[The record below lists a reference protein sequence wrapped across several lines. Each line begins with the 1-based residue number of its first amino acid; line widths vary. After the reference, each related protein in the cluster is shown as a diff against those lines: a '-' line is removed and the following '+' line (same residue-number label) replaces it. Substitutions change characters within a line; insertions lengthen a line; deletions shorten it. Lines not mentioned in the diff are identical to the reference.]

1 MTDPDQT
8 AHIASVV
15 ATYWIFSIFTVYLNK
30 ILMRIM
36 EAEAEDISLPAPL
49 FFMWYQCVVTALI
62 CWLVDLCG
70 QRARGSCGEQYSQ
83 VAASEGGE
91 GGWSG
96 QSAPKYLVGHAKQI
110 FPLSL
115 VFVGMITFNQLHLKY
130 VEYNVARSFYSVA
143 RFLIIYFIVF
153 FSRVF
158 LGIPTSVK
166 TILCLFVVVIGFL
179 IGSHEE
185 LNFSVIGTVCG
196 IMSSLF
202 VSLNSVFTKKV
213 LPVVDDNHW
222 KLTFYN
228 NMNASFLFIPIVV
241 YFEGDIILNA
251 KEQLTSGAFWSA
263 MSLSGVMGF
272 PISIV
277 SVLLIKA
284 TSPLTHNI
292 TGMAKAAVQSLSAFI
307 LWGKEPTV
315 MGVLGMATVLGG
327 CLLYTFVKM
336 HENAAHG
343 PPPPS
348 PQPDQ
353 QEKTLEV

>member
-15 ATYWIFSIFTVYLNK
+15 ATYWVFSIFTVYLNK

-36 EAEAEDISLPAPL
+36 EAEDISLPAPL
-49 FFMWYQCVVTALI
+49 FVMWYQCMVTSLI
-62 CWLVDLCG
+62 CWFVDLCG
-70 QRARGSCGEQYSQ
+70 KRARGSCGEQFSQ
-83 VAASEGGE
+83 VATSEGGE
-91 GGWSG
+91 GGSNG

-110 FPLSL
+110 SPLSL
-115 VFVGMITFNQLHLKY
+115 VFVGMITFNQLHRKY
-130 VEYNVARSFYSVA
+130 VEYNVARSFYSAA
-143 RFLIIYFIVF
+143 RFFIICFIVF

-158 LGIPTSVK
+158 LGIPTSLK
-166 TILCLFVVVIGFL
+166 TILCLVVVVIGFL
-179 IGSHEE
+179 IGSYDE
-185 LNFSVIGTVCG
+185 LNFSVIGTLCG
-196 IMSSLF
+196 ITSSLF
-202 VSLNSVFTKKV
+202 ISLNSVFTKKV

-263 MSLSGVMGF
+263 MSLSGVLGF

-292 TGMAKAAVQSLSAFI
+292 SGTAKSAVQSLLAFL
-307 LWGKEPTV
+307 LWGKEPTPTV
-315 MGVLGMATVLGG
+315 MGILGMFTVLGG

-336 HENAAHG
+336 SENAAHG
-343 PPPPS
+343 PPSPS
-348 PQPDQ
+348 PQPAQ
-353 QEKTLEV
+353 QEKTFEV